1 MYART
6 RTELSHP
13 RSAQIPPT
21 NNLIDDTH
29 APGQARPRGAPLVAS
44 ALDAAYDVH
53 TLRRSAAVPV
63 VGGAGGTWIGQVS
76 PRTRQASKPIRR
88 DGCGDGE
95 GGGAAEGVLMW
106 RRGEWV
112 KWAERRVGLRGRWL
126 LDESER
132 TQRRWSRSR
141 FRRGLGY

>member
-1 MYART
+1 VVGVVEVNERQSRARVVQMYLRFWLLNIHHYAKTIIFIFLYMYARK

-53 TLRRSAAVPV
+53 ILRRSAAVPV
-63 VGGAGGTWIGQVS
+63 VGGAG
-76 PRTRQASKPIRR
+76 RA
-88 DGCGDGE
+88 
-95 GGGAAEGVLMW
+95 GGLGLAKC
-106 RRGEWV
+106 RRGQDRRQSRYGEMDV
-112 KWAERRVGLRGRWL
+112 VMGKVEGRRRVC
-126 LDESER
+126 
-132 TQRRWSRSR
+132 
-141 FRRGLGY
+141 